1 MLQFTTMAY
10 EDVSVNLNERLHEKI
25 DKWSTAKL
33 FRLEVLDE
41 RLTDKGDKL
50 YVHYRYVGW
59 ATQLQ
64 RMETKKCSC
73 GCA

>member
-25 DKWSTAKL
+25 DKRSTAKL

-41 RLTDKGDKL
+41 RSTDKGDEL
-50 YVHYRYVGW
+50 YVHYVGW